1 MVKNINQDDI
11 EAGIKRKGF
20 RRSNT
25 DHRKYIL
32 YFNGKKEGASTH
44 LSHGK
49 NEDIGAGLLKLMAKE
64 LGISTQ
70 EFLDLVSCSLSAE
83 DYLAKQ
89 KANLATKKTKILK
102 HG

>member
-11 EAGIKRKGF
+11 EAGIKKKGF

-25 DHRKYIL
+25 DHRKFIL
-32 YFNGKKEGASTH
+32 YVNGKKEAASTH

-49 NEDIGAGLLKLMAKE
+49 NEDIGAGLLKLMAME
-64 LGISTQ
+64 LGISTP
-70 EFLDLVSCSLSAE
+70 EFIDLISCSLSAE
-83 DYLAKQ
+83 DYLEKQ
-89 KANLATKKTKILK
+89 KANLSTKKMKILK